1 MKPRSIFPPE
11 WEGAFSCKYNDRRC
25 QTTIMNV
32 PVYLCIMKMDTSLLV
47 ADNRLVI
54 VRNRHRVVLLQ
65 VIVIV
70 YLYNIIYIS

>member
-1 MKPRSIFPPE
+1 
-11 WEGAFSCKYNDRRC
+11 
-25 QTTIMNV
+25 MNV
-32 PVYLCIMKMDTSLLV
+32 PVDLCIMKMDTSLLV